1 MKKLTIAAL
10 FSLGITLSINA
21 FAKDCEAHAQN
32 QGEVI
37 ECEYDSNLKP
47 LEQQVKNEYR
57 LLVSDIKKKQPD
69 SKDTLKSLATTQESW
84 FKYRDSTCEF
94 LWNKDGAAT
103 VSWGVQYNC
112 LMDFTKSRLKTLQRY
127 RQEISSEQTQ

>member
-1 MKKLTIAAL
+1 MKKLAIVAL
-10 FSLGITLSINA
+10 FSLGTTLSIST

-37 ECEYDSNLKP
+37 QCEYDSNLKP

-57 LLVSDIKKKQPD
+57 LLLSDIKKKQSD
-69 SKDTLKSLATTQESW
+69 SKDTLQSLATAQESW
-84 FKYRDSTCEF
+84 IKYRDNTCEF

-103 VSWGVQYNC
+103 VSWAVQYNC
-112 LMDFTKSRLKTLQRY
+112 QMDFTKSRIKTLQRY
-127 RQEISSEQTQ
+127 RQEINTEQIQ